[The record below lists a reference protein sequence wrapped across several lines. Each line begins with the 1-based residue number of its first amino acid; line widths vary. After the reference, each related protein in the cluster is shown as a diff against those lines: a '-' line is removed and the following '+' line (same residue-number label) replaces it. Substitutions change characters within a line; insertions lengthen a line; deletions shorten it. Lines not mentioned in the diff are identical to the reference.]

1 MKTLILFLA
10 PLLLLGTTVRRDT
23 LDNGIVVLT
32 VEAHKIPVIEMRA
45 FVRAGSVYDPV
56 GKEGLANIVGSM
68 LLRGTARRSANE
80 IAESIEAV
88 GGVLSSFCREDY
100 VGLTGKVL
108 SKDLALLVDLLSD
121 CLCSPGFDSSEFT
134 RVKRETVSEIM
145 AMVDDPFEVSNREF
159 RRLVFRDHRLA
170 HMPAGYDTTVRILAR
185 SDVQEYYAQ
194 RFTPNNTFLVFV
206 GDFQKDSL
214 LALLN
219 DKFGNWSRKELVLDE
234 PAEPVEYQKT
244 VGRIVPMKISQ
255 AYILLGHLGPS
266 YGAADWLPARLMNY
280 VLGASSMSRIYRMVR
295 SEKGLAYVAYSYFN
309 RYQNGGYFA
318 AEVQTK
324 KDLATEAVITL
335 LDAMRFAQDSMGI
348 GEIVRARNFYTGYFP
363 LTHDSY
369 SEMANLVT
377 QIESE
382 GLGLDYIDRFADNVA
397 EVNLEQMIEAA
408 RKYLKPDRYCL
419 LIVGDLKPED
429 IAVDGIEWM
438 E

>member
-1 MKTLILFLA
+1 MKILILFLT
-10 PLLLLGTTVRRDT
+10 PFVLLGTIVERDT

-45 FVRAGSVYDPV
+45 FVRAGSVYDPA

-68 LLRGTARRSANE
+68 LLRGTARRSASE

-88 GGVLSSFCREDY
+88 GGVLSSFCREDH

-108 SKDLALLVDLLSD
+108 SKDLTLLVDLLSD
-121 CLCSPGFDSSEFT
+121 CLCNPVFDSSEFA
-134 RVKRETVSEIM
+134 RVKRETVSEIKAM
-145 AMVDDPFEVSNREF
+145 ADDPFEVSNREF
-159 RRLVFRDHRLA
+159 RRLVFRDHKLA
-170 HMPAGYDTTVRILAR
+170 HMPVGSDTTVRILAR
-185 SDVQEYYAQ
+185 SDAQEYYAS

-206 GDFQKDSL
+206 GDFEKDSL
-214 LALLN
+214 LARLN
-219 DKFGNWSRKELVLDE
+219 AEFGNWPRKELVFDE
-234 PAEPVEYQKT
+234 PAESVEYEKT
-244 VGRIVPMKISQ
+244 VGRIVPMNISQ
-255 AYILLGHLGPS
+255 AYILLGHLGPR
-266 YGAADWLPARLMNY
+266 YGTPDWLATRLMNY

-295 SEKGLAYVAYSYFN
+295 SEKGLAYVAYSYFG

-324 KDLATEAVITL
+324 KDMAAEAVITL
-335 LDAMRFAQDSMGI
+335 LDAMRFVQDSMGI
-348 GEIVRARNFYTGYFP
+348 AEIIRARNFYTGYFP

-382 GLGLDYIDRFADNVA
+382 GLGLDYIDRFADDVA
-397 EVNLEQMIEAA
+397 QVNLEQMTEAA

-419 LIVGDLKPED
+419 LIVGDLEPED
-429 IAVDGIEWM
+429 IAVEGIEWI